1 VRAEGSLIGL
11 LGERPVA
18 GRAGHPYARFAVEV
32 LARGRRGS
40 GYLVG
45 EDTVLTAGQPVRHAA
60 RIVIRLDA
68 GLPTERE
75 TQAAVVWLDVD
86 ADLAVLRLTPG
97 AGAVPV
103 TRTRYGRL
111 TIPPA
116 ELHVLTAR
124 GPATVAV
131 AGTPGPDT
139 LEIAP
144 GPDDDRDTWRA
155 MPGAVAFAG
164 GLAVGVVTARD
175 RFAVARLDHYL
186 GHGRA
191 GRGLAALLQAGPLV
205 DVAPDDGP
213 DAPEKV
219 MAVNG
224 KP

>member
-1 VRAEGSLIGL
+1 MRVRADGSLIGL

-18 GRAGHPYARFAVEV
+18 GHPYARLAVEV

-60 RIVIRLDA
+60 RIVVRLDA
-68 GLPTERE
+68 GEAL
-75 TQAAVVWLDVD
+75 AAVVWLDVD

-97 AGAVPV
+97 AAPRP
-103 TRTRYGRL
+103 TAPIRYGRITTPL
-111 TIPPA
+111 A
-116 ELHVLTAR
+116 SLSVVTAR
-124 GPATVAV
+124 GPADGAV
-131 AGTPGPDT
+131 VGASGADT
-139 LEIAP
+139 LEIAAEP
-144 GPDDDRDTWRA
+144 VDRETWRV
-155 MPGAVAFAG
+155 MPGALAFAG

-175 RFAVARLDHYL
+175 RFAVARLDHHL

-213 DAPEKV
+213 DSPEKV

-224 KP
+224 EA